1 LPPIAGI
8 ELVYYGACCYGVRN
22 RSREEI
28 IAEILWILT
37 EPRGKTAIMHK
48 CMLSY
53 AQVQSYL
60 NIMRERGLALE
71 KSGKWFISEN
81 GKMYLRSYRV
91 LCELLDHRTAEFCKN
106 EIML

>member
-1 LPPIAGI
+1 MI
-8 ELVYYGACCYGVRN
+8 
-22 RSREEI
+22 
-28 IAEILWILT
+28 

-60 NIMRERGLALE
+60 NIMKGRDLVQE

-81 GKMYLRSYRV
+81 GKTYLRSYRV
-91 LCELLDHRTAEFCKN
+91 LCELLDHRTSEFCRN
-106 EIML
+106 EILL